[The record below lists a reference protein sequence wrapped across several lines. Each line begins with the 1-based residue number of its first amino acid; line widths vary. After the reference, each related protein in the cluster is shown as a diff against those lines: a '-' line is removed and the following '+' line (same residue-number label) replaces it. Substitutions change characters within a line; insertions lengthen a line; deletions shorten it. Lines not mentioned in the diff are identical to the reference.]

1 MKEKEKT
8 GRSDESPKPR
18 EVKRRLKA
26 FKKIRRKK
34 RLEPEEVELPLQV
47 AIIGGG
53 VAGMEAASVLAAHRC
68 PVSLFEARS
77 GLAANVLNKY
87 KLFPDFSDAD
97 QLVQTMVKALDHP
110 LITLHKDTEIVEII
124 KEPDA
129 YTLLDNKGIS
139 HTVPAVLLAS
149 GYEPFDAKRK
159 EELGFGIYDGVIN
172 SLQLESMLKE
182 HKVLNSL
189 GEEPQRVVFLQ
200 CVGSRDEKVGNHY
213 CSKICC
219 VTAVK
224 QAIEVR
230 RQLPD
235 TEVYVFYM
243 DLRLW
248 GQGYEEL
255 YRQSQEEYNVHFVRG
270 RISEAASTFDGRI
283 QIKSEDTLLGQPLKM
298 ITDLLVLMIGMEA
311 SPGTRKLGKTCG
323 IEGPNGF
330 VRSKSVHLEDNL
342 SDRDGF
348 FLAGSCKR
356 PMHIAEAVNDGR
368 SAALEIIKYL
378 RK

>member
-1 MKEKEKT
+1 MKEKDKT
-8 GRSDESPKPR
+8 IRSDSPKPR

-26 FKKIRRKK
+26 FKKVRRKK
-34 RLEPEEVELPLQV
+34 RLEPEEELSLQV

-68 PVSLFEARS
+68 PVSLFEA
-77 GLAANVLNKY
+77 GPELAVNVKNKY
-87 KLFPDFSDAD
+87 KIFPDFSDAE
-97 QLVQTMVKALDHP
+97 QLVQTMHQALDNP
-110 LITLHKDTEIVEII
+110 LISVHVNTEIVEII
-124 KEPDA
+124 HEPEA
-129 YTLLDNKGIS
+129 YLLLDNQGVS
-139 HTVPAVLLAS
+139 HTVPALLLAS
-149 GYEPFDAKRK
+149 GYEPFDAARK
-159 EELGFGIYDGVIN
+159 EELGYGIYEGVIT

-182 HKVLNSL
+182 QKVVNSL
-189 GEEPQRVVFLQ
+189 GEEPERVVFLQ

-219 VTAVK
+219 ITAVK
-224 QAIEVR
+224 QAIELK
-230 RQLPD
+230 RQFPNI
-235 TEVYVFYM
+235 EVYVFYM

-298 ITDLLVLMIGMEA
+298 VTDLLVLMIGMEA
-311 SPGTRKLGKTCG
+311 SPGTKKLGKACG
-323 IEGPNGF
+323 LQGPYGF
-330 VRSKSVHLEDNL
+330 VRSKAPHLEDNL
-342 SDRDGF
+342 SDEPGL

-368 SAALEIIKYL
+368 AAALEIIKYL